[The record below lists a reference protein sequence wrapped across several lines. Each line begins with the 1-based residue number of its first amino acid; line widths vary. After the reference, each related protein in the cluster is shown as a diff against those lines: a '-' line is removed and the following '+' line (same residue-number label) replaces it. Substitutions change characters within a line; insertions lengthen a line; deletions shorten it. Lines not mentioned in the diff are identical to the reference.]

1 MKHFLSLA
9 NERAREAQTKADK
22 IILDI
27 DDLEAEESVESIIL
41 SSVSG
46 EDTKDRT
53 DREIVTPWLKFL
65 WETYRIVLEILRNN
79 NKLEHVYQVREHL
92 YLFIYIFVYLSIFH
106 YLSLG
111 FAPLNI

>member
-92 YLFIYIFVYLSIFH
+92 IIYIFVYLSIFH